1 MKHLPKAAALA
12 AALTLLVTACGGD
25 DNDAEDA
32 ATTTGAPATESTA
45 ATGDAATTTAAVT
58 DEGMYPVTVDGA
70 TGPVT
75 LDAAPS
81 RIVSLSPTATE
92 MLFAIGA
99 GDQVVAVDNQSN
111 YPAEAAAKATD
122 LSGYTPSAEALSGYE
137 PDLVVMEE
145 PREGIDAQL
154 ADLDIPFWS
163 GQAARTFDDIY
174 AQIEQLGALT
184 GHVGEAAALV
194 AQMQGDIEAATADLP
209 DREVP
214 LTYYHELDNTYFTVG
229 SNTFIGAVYQAA
241 GLRNIADAT
250 EGDTD
255 YPQLSAEFIVSQNPD
270 LIFLAD
276 AGFGESAATVAAR
289 PGWGDLTAVTTGAI
303 FPLDADIASRWGPR
317 VVDFLQVV
325 TDAIAT
331 ADAATPAG

>member
-1 MKHLPKAAALA
+1 MKYLPKAAALA
-12 AALTLLVTACGGD
+12 AALTLLVAACGGD
-25 DNDAEDA
+25 DNDADDA
-32 ATTTGAPATESTA
+32 ATTTGPA
-45 ATGDAATTTAAVT
+45 ATQATAGAGDAVTTVAGDDQGV
-58 DEGMYPVTVDGA
+58 YPVTVEGA

-75 LDAAPS
+75 LDAAPA

-99 GDQVVAVDNQSN
+99 GDQVVAVDELSN

-122 LSGYTPSAEALSGYE
+122 LSGYTPSAEAISGYE

-154 ADLDIPFWS
+154 ADLDIAFWS
-163 GQAARTFDDIY
+163 GQVAATFDDIY

-184 GHVGEAAALV
+184 GHVGDAAALV
-194 AQMQGDIEAATADLP
+194 AQMQSDIEAATSELP

-229 SNTFIGAVYQAA
+229 SDTFIGAVYQAA

-250 EGDTD
+250 EADTA

-289 PGWGDLTAVTTGAI
+289 PGWAELTAVTNGAI
-303 FPLDADIASRWGPR
+303 FPLDADVASRWGPR
-317 VVDFLQVV
+317 VVDFVQVV
-325 TDAIAT
+325 TDAVAT
-331 ADAATPAG
+331 LDAVPAG